1 MDDKIVINPEVL
13 SQLYLPQKLLHREKE
28 YSSLLNNLTNH
39 INTFIIGKCGSG
51 KTTLLRKALADF
63 NSSRQGQAHYID
75 CSVFQTTYSVLKEI
89 IPKSEFVL
97 YRSNYELTKELLKQ
111 IRDRKFAVGLDSFE
125 NLQKKELIAK
135 FMSLGL
141 NVILAS
147 ENEDSFFSLSEN
159 VRSNIPSMIKL
170 ADYSNGQTFDILKD
184 RTDKALAKWG
194 CSEVLIKK
202 IAEKVKGN
210 IALGI
215 STLKVAAFNA
225 ENAKKRAI
233 EEGDVPEIDL
243 DCPEELSK
251 DEKILLKVL
260 QQWKTLSSS
269 RLFTFYRENAKNP
282 KGDRAFRNYM
292 QSLCSKNLVK
302 AMGDKRGRSY
312 EIVESDESNQG
323 ISG

>member
-1 MDDKIVINPEVL
+1 MNDKIVINSEVL

-28 YSSLLNNLTNH
+28 YSLLLNNLANH

-63 NSSRQGQAHYID
+63 NSSRQGQARYID
-75 CSVFQTTYSVLKEI
+75 CSVFQTTYSILKEI

-111 IRDRKFAVGLDSFE
+111 TREAKFTVGLDSFE

-141 NVILAS
+141 NVILVS
-147 ENEDSFFSLSEN
+147 EDEDSFFALSEN
-159 VRSNIPSMIKL
+159 VRSNIPSTIKFVEY
-170 ADYSNGQTFDILKD
+170 ASEHTFDILKD
-184 RTDKALAKWG
+184 RMEKALVKWG
-194 CSEVLIKK
+194 CSEALVKK
-202 IAEKVKGN
+202 IAERVKGN

-215 STLKVAAFNA
+215 NTLKVAAFNA

-260 QQWKTLSSS
+260 QQWKTLPSS
-269 RLFTFYRENAKNP
+269 RLYTFYRENVKNP

-302 AMGDKRGRSY
+302 ALGEKRGRFY
-312 EIVESDESNQG
+312 EIVESGQSD
-323 ISG
+323 SGLSG